1 MNYLVEGLII
11 WLTNR
16 LFQINFEKLLQER
29 LLYQQQP
36 LILVI
41 SFEYQRL
48 PLVHCQLLLKVF
60 VARYKK
66 SNQPLEKELIKLFEK
81 KELTLTN

>member
-1 MNYLVEGLII
+1 
-11 WLTNR
+11 
-16 LFQINFEKLLQER
+16 
-29 LLYQQQP
+29 
-36 LILVI
+36 LVI

-48 PLVHCQLLLKVF
+48 PLVHCQLLKKVF